1 MTAPMGIDAPVV
13 AAAAATE
20 TAGAGTMAGTSAGA
34 AAPMMAV
41 VGPGV
46 DDASI
51 EAAAGFVARGAET
64 DALMAQLTTVRG
76 LFAETMAASGLA
88 YTATDALNQAA
99 LAI

>member
-1 MTAPMGIDAPVV
+1 
-13 AAAAATE
+13 
-20 TAGAGTMAGTSAGA
+20 MAGISAGA
-34 AAPMMAV
+34 AAPISAI

-46 DDASI
+46 EDASL
-51 EAAAGFVARGAET
+51 EAAAGFAARGAET
-64 DALMAQLTTVRG
+64 TALMAQLTTVRG

>member
-13 AAAAATE
+13 ATAAATE
-20 TAGAGTMAGTSAGA
+20 TAGAGTMAGTTAGA
-34 AAPMMAV
+34 TAPITAV

-46 DDASI
+46 EDASL
-51 EAAAGFVARGAET
+51 EAAAGFAARGAET
-64 DALMAQLTTVRG
+64 AALMGQLTTVRG

-88 YTATDALNQAA
+88 YTATDALNQAS

>member
-13 AAAAATE
+13 AMAAATE

-34 AAPMMAV
+34 TAPISAI

-46 DDASI
+46 EDASL
-51 EAAAGFVARGAET
+51 EAAAGFSARGAET
-64 DALMAQLTTVRG
+64 AAMMAQLTTVRG
-76 LFAETMAASGLA
+76 LFAETMASSGLA